1 MTTYHWRTDAAHGDL
16 DAETVD
22 AALAQIVRD
31 HEWAA
36 PESAREQRDLADGA
50 WLTIFDADG
59 VAVLRRGTMP

>member
-36 PESAREQRDLADGA
+36 PESAREQRDLEAELA
-50 WLTIFDADG
+50 TLS
-59 VAVLRRGTMP
+59 